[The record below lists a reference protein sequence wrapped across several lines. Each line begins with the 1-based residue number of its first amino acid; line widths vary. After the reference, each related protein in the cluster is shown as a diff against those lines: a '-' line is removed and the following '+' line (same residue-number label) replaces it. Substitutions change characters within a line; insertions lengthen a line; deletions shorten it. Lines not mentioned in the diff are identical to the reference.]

1 VVKALPSNTD
11 KAMFVDLMTEG
22 STPTSGMN
30 QTELRSWISALK
42 VPFTTAYDV
51 DPSTSFTIRKTY
63 GIKETTY
70 IVDRATMTIVAK
82 TATPED
88 GLNALAAL
96 P

>member
-1 VVKALPSNTD
+1 MVKALPGNAD

-22 STPTSGMN
+22 PTPTSGMT
-30 QTELRSWISALK
+30 QTELRSWIGALK
-42 VPFTTAYDV
+42 VPFTAAYDV

-70 IVDRATMTIVAK
+70 IVERTTMKIVAK

-88 GLNALAAL
+88 GMNALAGL

>member
-1 VVKALPSNTD
+1 MVKALPGNTD
-11 KAMFVDLMTEG
+11 KAMFVELMTEG

-30 QTELRSWISALK
+30 QVELRSWVSTYK
-42 VPFTTAYDV
+42 VPFTIAYDA
-51 DPSTSFTIRKTY
+51 DPSTSFAIRKTY

-70 IVDRATMTIVAK
+70 IVDRTTMTIVAK

-88 GLNALAAL
+88 GLTALAGL